1 MLLFVTRKHIWI
13 PVAIVSLVLLF
24 LLNPTPEQH
33 RKAFLQNTEARFFD
47 LPPDY
52 QQIFQQ
58 VRSEVLR
65 GRVPNELRYDNL
77 LLFSTLK
84 YSDPSKALTGHNA
97 KTRLLTIGALGFVLP
112 AVIGS
117 FAPDRPAIDQ

>member
-1 MLLFVTRKHIWI
+1 MLIFVTRKHIWI

-97 KTRLLTIGALGFVLP
+97 KTRLLTIGALDP
-112 AVIGS
+112 T
-117 FAPDRPAIDQ
+117 PRN